1 VRGSLETTLTRQAA
15 LALDLRSAKAAPAK
29 TVQGLAAE
37 EFDEIVRAHQQR
49 IYRVLWGLL
58 RDSDTADTLTQE
70 CFLRAYRKRKS
81 FRGEAN
87 VGTWLVRIAVNLA
100 ADHRRSRRNAFWRRL
115 LARAKSSDAAGAA
128 PVAEELPDPRASPER
143 QLAAREELR
152 GVWSA
157 ANELSPQQRAVF
169 VLRFAEEMTLEEIA
183 QVTALEV
190 GTVKAHLARAL
201 GAVRK
206 RLKESRPHA
215 STSDR

>member
-1 VRGSLETTLTRQAA
+1 MRRSLETTLTRQAA
-15 LALDLRSAKAAPAK
+15 LALHLRSAKAVPAK
-29 TVQGLAAE
+29 TTQGLAAE

-58 RDSDTADTLTQE
+58 HDSDAADTLTQE

-81 FRGEAN
+81 FRGEAS

-100 ADHRRSRRNAFWRRL
+100 ADHGRSRRNAFWRL
-115 LARAKSSDAAGAA
+115 LLGRAKSSDAAGPA
-128 PVAEELPDPRASPER
+128 PAAEELPDPRASPER

-157 ANELSPQQRAVF
+157 AHELSPQQRAVF

-183 QVTALEV
+183 QATALEV
-190 GTVKAHLARAL
+190 GTVKAHLARAV

-215 STSDR
+215 RTSDR

>member
-1 VRGSLETTLTRQAA
+1 MQGRLETTLTRQAA
-15 LALDLRSAKAAPAK
+15 LALHLRSAKAAPAK
-29 TVQGLAAE
+29 TAQGLAAE
-37 EFDEIVRAHQQR
+37 EFDAIVRAHQQR

-58 RDSDTADTLTQE
+58 HDADTADTLTQE

-81 FRGEAN
+81 FRGEAS

-115 LARAKSSDAAGAA
+115 LGGTKSTDAAGAA

-143 QLAAREELR
+143 QFAAREELR

-183 QVTALEV
+183 QATALEV

>member
-1 VRGSLETTLTRQAA
+1 MRRSLETTLTRQAA
-15 LALDLRSAKAAPAK
+15 LALHLRSAQAVPAK
-29 TVQGLAAE
+29 TTQGLAAE
-37 EFDEIVRAHQQR
+37 AFDEIVRAHQQR

-58 RDSDTADTLTQE
+58 HDSDAADTLTQE

-81 FRGEAN
+81 FRGEAS

-100 ADHRRSRRNAFWRRL
+100 TDYGRSRKSAFWRL
-115 LARAKSSDAAGAA
+115 LLGGAKPSDAAGAA
-128 PVAEELPDPRASPER
+128 PAAEELADPRASPER
-143 QLAAREELR
+143 QFAAREELR

-157 ANELSPQQRAVF
+157 AHELSPQQRAVF

-183 QVTALEV
+183 QATALEV
-190 GTVKAHLARAL
+190 GTVKAHLARAV

-215 STSDR
+215 RSSDR